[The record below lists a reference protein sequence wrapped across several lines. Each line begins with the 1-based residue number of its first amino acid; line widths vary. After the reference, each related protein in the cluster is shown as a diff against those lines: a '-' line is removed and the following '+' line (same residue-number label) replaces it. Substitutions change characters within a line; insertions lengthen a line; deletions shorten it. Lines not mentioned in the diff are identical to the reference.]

1 MAKNKLSKSQMKK
14 LRTNITK
21 YAKDISSTS
30 NQLVKTIEEMNASI
44 YYGGNAANEWYKKA
58 DASVTSNVNFL
69 KRLEQTLAKI
79 DNLIKNAERVTGGA
93 SNSTVGSTAV
103 AGAGAAA
110 GIGAGAG
117 SSFGN
122 NGAELGGGTIPT
134 GTGNNNNNS
143 NNNNNNSS
151 KTYGHNDYT
160 PGSNSNQS
168 NKSVAPASRVTQS
181 SSAQISAKT
190 LAEKA
195 AAEQKKSVESNA
207 VRAASIGTKESV
219 TAARDAARKAEAAKQ
234 TQTMLANSQRKRI
247 F

>member
-1 MAKNKLSKSQMKK
+1 MAKNKLSKSKMKSLSK
-14 LRTNITK
+14 GISK
-21 YAKDISSTS
+21 YAKDISNTS
-30 NQLVKTIEEMNASI
+30 NKLIKIIEEMNGSV
-44 YYGGNAANEWYKKA
+44 YYGGDAANKWYKKA
-58 DASVTSNVNFL
+58 DDSVTSNVNFL

-79 DNLIKNAERVTGGA
+79 NELIKKMDNVTPPSPTA
-93 SNSTVGSTAV
+93 GSTAV

-134 GTGNNNNNS
+134 GTGNNNNS
-143 NNNNNNSS
+143 NNNNNSASS